1 MTKKIIEVS
10 KKIKNNKNIKLKL
23 GNINIKRDWGWAPEY
38 VQAIW
43 KMLQRKKPT
52 DFIIGSGKVYS
63 LKNFVDE
70 VFKILKIKK
79 KNLIYN
85 VSAFKRNTDIQ
96 GYKADIKRTKKI
108 LGWKPKIGFQKMIIK
123 MIKDELF

>member
-1 MTKKIIEVS
+1 
-10 KKIKNNKNIKLKL
+10 
-23 GNINIKRDWGWAPEY
+23 
-38 VQAIW
+38 
-43 KMLQRKKPT
+43 MLQRKKPT

-85 VSAFKRNTDIQ
+85 VSALKRNTDIQ
-96 GYKADIKRTKKI
+96 GYKADIKRTKKN
-108 LGWKPKIGFQKMIIK
+108 LRMETKNWFSNDDK
-123 MIKDELF
+123 